1 MYFRASQSGESMPM
15 RAGSMPEPHSE
26 GYIASEAKNSDEVL
40 QIQKRPEYSEP
51 FGVLLLPEFR
61 SKQPQSRSRLGG
73 AHVSRELQQRAT
85 EFLQR
90 QEVAKNERVREYI
103 HAQDRELEILQG
115 RTMDECAMVA
125 EIINAAHP
133 QKIPNAPSAARR
145 DAGGSSGLAAM
156 LRGGTPTSSVGR
168 SNPLQRRSSFDE
180 NSDDEDV
187 GGVFGLVDAMG
198 GMSTNASGSGRRM
211 SSQNSDDFSDED
223 DEAAFGNFEQMPAQ
237 AFPSTLG
244 GMRQQ
249 PARGGGLGQ
258 MLAGSMPIQ
267 IPKFGGSVGG
277 VGSMLGGHSLSR
289 DMAMRAEDAEQGRR
303 RERFAKELPK
313 S

>member
-1 MYFRASQSGESMPM
+1 
-15 RAGSMPEPHSE
+15 
-26 GYIASEAKNSDEVL
+26 
-40 QIQKRPEYSEP
+40 
-51 FGVLLLPEFR
+51 
-61 SKQPQSRSRLGG
+61 
-73 AHVSRELQQRAT
+73 
-85 EFLQR
+85 R

-103 HAQDRELEILQG
+103 HAQDRELELLQS

-125 EIINAAHP
+125 EIINAANP
-133 QKIPNAPSAARR
+133 QKITSAPSAARR
-145 DAGGSSGLAAM
+145 ETGGSSGLAAM
-156 LRGGTPTSSVGR
+156 LRGGGTPASSIGR
-168 SNPLQRRSSFDE
+168 SNPLERSSSFDD

-211 SSQNSDDFSDED
+211 STQNSDEFSDD
-223 DEAAFGNFEQMPAQ
+223 NDEAAFGNFEQMPAQ
-237 AFPSTLG
+237 AFPSTVG
-244 GMRQQ
+244 GMHQQ
-249 PARGGGLGQ
+249 PSRGGGLGQ

-303 RERFAKELPK
+303 RERFARELPK
-313 S
+313 TFVPPHKLLDKMYENDTDLVIGSKPRDSYGLGRRYAPG